1 MSTLRVRA
9 GTFSKSPACALSS
22 CSVSSLCCR
31 LYDKGI
37 LFSRDKKYSNIYL
50 FYFIELYQEHTHLVM
65 YIFKYFPDSP
75 LSFFVGLH
83 VKHRHTNTY
92 AHFNTCITTHTM
104 CARVHTLL
112 ISHKHVR
119 LRRGAPDAFQSPCLG
134 TTSLDTQQS

>member
-50 FYFIELYQEHTHLVM
+50 FYFIELYQEHAHTWLCIYSNTSQKVHSL
-65 YIFKYFPDSP
+65 
-75 LSFFVGLH
+75 VGLH